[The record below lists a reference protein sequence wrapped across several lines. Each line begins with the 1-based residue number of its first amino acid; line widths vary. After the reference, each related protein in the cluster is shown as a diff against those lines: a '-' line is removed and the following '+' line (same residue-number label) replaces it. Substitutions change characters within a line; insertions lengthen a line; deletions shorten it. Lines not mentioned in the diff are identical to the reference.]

1 MNKLIY
7 MARRVS
13 VALMICTLF
22 VGCKPNED
30 IPEEE
35 LVNIFHDAFLAN
47 AYLSRNSISE
57 SDSLLIYEPILKK
70 YGYTV
75 EEFREAVMTLS
86 QRKSARISEL
96 ITKASDRLDE
106 EATNER
112 RRLVILDTI
121 DNVAYRRFKRVLYS
135 DKDVVVDRDADS
147 SHLRITVPVLEPGY
161 YIVKGSY
168 TLDSLDREPSRRMR
182 IYFEREDESEQ
193 ELLNGTLLRRKEAIF
208 DQEYT
213 VGLNDSIT
221 TSLVVDL
228 FHYSREPKRRKMP
241 RMVIHNIEISHTPHT
256 EQGVDML
263 FNEQSYMR
271 IFSDSLIRAIEAQA
285 KQVEE

>member
-1 MNKLIY
+1 MKRTLSALLLFGALLMMACNKPKEVPDKILG
-7 MARRVS
+7 S
-13 VALMICTLF
+13 
-22 VGCKPNED
+22 
-30 IPEEE
+30 
-35 LVNIFHDAFLAN
+35 IFHDAMLVN
-47 AYLSRNSISE
+47 AYLTYNPEFKI
-57 SDSLLIYEPILKK
+57 DSLNIYEPIFAR
-70 YGYTV
+70 YGYTTEDV
-75 EEFREAVMTLS
+75 HYTINNFSR
-86 QRKSARISEL
+86 RKSIRLSDVAEYM
-96 ITKASDRLDE
+96 ITLLDE
-106 EATNER
+106 ESKSLRER
-112 RRLVILDTI
+112 VARQDTI

-135 DKDVVVDRDADS
+135 DKDVVVERDADS

-193 ELLNGTLLRRKEAIF
+193 ELLNGTLQRRKEAIF

-213 VGLNDSIT
+213 VGLNDSVT

>member
-1 MNKLIY
+1 MKRTLSALLLFGALLMMACNKPKEVPDKILG
-7 MARRVS
+7 S
-13 VALMICTLF
+13 
-22 VGCKPNED
+22 
-30 IPEEE
+30 
-35 LVNIFHDAFLAN
+35 IFHDAMLVN
-47 AYLSRNSISE
+47 AYLTYNPEFKI
-57 SDSLLIYEPILKK
+57 DSLNIYEPIFAR
-70 YGYTV
+70 YGYTTEDV
-75 EEFREAVMTLS
+75 HYTINNFSR
-86 QRKSARISEL
+86 RKSIRLSDVAEYM
-96 ITKASDRLDE
+96 ITLLDE
-106 EATNER
+106 ESKSLRER
-112 RRLVILDTI
+112 VARQDTI

-135 DKDVVVDRDADS
+135 DKDVVVERDADS

-213 VGLNDSIT
+213 VGLNDSVT

>member
-1 MNKLIY
+1 MKRTLSALLLFGALLMMACNKPKEVPDKILG
-7 MARRVS
+7 S
-13 VALMICTLF
+13 
-22 VGCKPNED
+22 
-30 IPEEE
+30 
-35 LVNIFHDAFLAN
+35 IFHDAMLVN
-47 AYLSRNSISE
+47 AYLTYNPEFKI
-57 SDSLLIYEPILKK
+57 DSLNIYEPIFAR
-70 YGYTV
+70 YGYTTEDV
-75 EEFREAVMTLS
+75 HYTINNFSR
-86 QRKSARISEL
+86 RKSIRLSDVAEYM
-96 ITKASDRLDE
+96 ITLLDE
-106 EATNER
+106 ESKSLRER
-112 RRLVILDTI
+112 VARQDTI

-213 VGLNDSIT
+213 VGLNDSVT

>member
-1 MNKLIY
+1 MKRTLSALLLFGALLMMACNKPKEVPDKILG
-7 MARRVS
+7 S
-13 VALMICTLF
+13 
-22 VGCKPNED
+22 
-30 IPEEE
+30 
-35 LVNIFHDAFLAN
+35 IFHDAMLVN
-47 AYLSRNSISE
+47 AYLTYNPEFKI
-57 SDSLLIYEPILKK
+57 DSLNIYEPIFAR
-70 YGYTV
+70 YGYTTEDV
-75 EEFREAVMTLS
+75 HYTINNFSR
-86 QRKSARISEL
+86 RKSIRLSDVAEYM
-96 ITKASDRLDE
+96 ITLLDE
-106 EATNER
+106 ESKSLRER
-112 RRLVILDTI
+112 VARQDTI

-135 DKDVVVDRDADS
+135 DKDVVVERDADS
-147 SHLRITVPVLEPGY
+147 SRLRITVPVLEPGY

-193 ELLNGTLLRRKEAIF
+193 ELLNGTLQRRKEAIF

-213 VGLNDSIT
+213 VGLNDSVT

-228 FHYSREPKRRKMP
+228 FHYNREPKRRKMP

>member
-1 MNKLIY
+1 MKRTLSALLLFGALLMMACNKPKEVPDKILG
-7 MARRVS
+7 S
-13 VALMICTLF
+13 
-22 VGCKPNED
+22 
-30 IPEEE
+30 
-35 LVNIFHDAFLAN
+35 IFHDAMLVN
-47 AYLSRNSISE
+47 AYLTYNPEFKI
-57 SDSLLIYEPILKK
+57 DSLNIYEPIFAR
-70 YGYTV
+70 YGYTTEDV
-75 EEFREAVMTLS
+75 HYTINNFSR
-86 QRKSARISEL
+86 RKSIRLSDVAEYM
-96 ITKASDRLDE
+96 ITLLDE
-106 EATNER
+106 ESKSLRER
-112 RRLVILDTI
+112 VARQDTI

-193 ELLNGTLLRRKEAIF
+193 ELLNGTLQRRKEAIF

-213 VGLNDSIT
+213 VGLNDSVT

-271 IFSDSLIRAIEAQA
+271 IFSDSLIRAIETQA

>member
-1 MNKLIY
+1 MKRILSALLLFGALLTMACNKPKEVPDKILG
-7 MARRVS
+7 S
-13 VALMICTLF
+13 
-22 VGCKPNED
+22 
-30 IPEEE
+30 
-35 LVNIFHDAFLAN
+35 IFHDAMLVN
-47 AYLSRNSISE
+47 AYLTYNPDFKI
-57 SDSLLIYEPILKK
+57 DSLNIYEPIFAR
-70 YGYTV
+70 YGYTTEDV
-75 EEFREAVMTLS
+75 QYTINNFSR
-86 QRKSARISEL
+86 RKSIRLSDVAEYM
-96 ITKASDRLDE
+96 ITLLDE
-106 EATNER
+106 ESKSLHER
-112 RRLVILDTI
+112 VARQDTI

-147 SHLRITVPVLEPGY
+147 SRLRITVPVFEPGY

-182 IYFEREDESEQ
+182 IYFEREDDSKQ
-193 ELLNGTLLRRKEAIF
+193 ELLNGTLQRRKEATF

-213 VGLNDSIT
+213 VAINDSVT
-221 TSLVVDL
+221 TSLVVDM

-285 KQVEE
+285 KQAEK

>member
-1 MNKLIY
+1 MKRTLSALLLFGALLMMACNKPKEVPDKILG
-7 MARRVS
+7 S
-13 VALMICTLF
+13 
-22 VGCKPNED
+22 
-30 IPEEE
+30 
-35 LVNIFHDAFLAN
+35 IFHDAMLVN
-47 AYLSRNSISE
+47 AYLTYNPDFKI
-57 SDSLLIYEPILKK
+57 DSLNIYEPIFAR
-70 YGYTV
+70 YGYTTEDV
-75 EEFREAVMTLS
+75 QYTINNFSR
-86 QRKSARISEL
+86 RKSIRLSDVAEYM
-96 ITKASDRLDE
+96 ITLLDE
-106 EATNER
+106 ESKSLHER
-112 RRLVILDTI
+112 VARQDTI

-147 SHLRITVPVLEPGY
+147 SRLRITVPVFEPGY

-182 IYFEREDESEQ
+182 IYFEREDDSKQ
-193 ELLNGTLLRRKEAIF
+193 ELLNGTLQRRKEATF

-213 VGLNDSIT
+213 VAINDSVT
-221 TSLVVDL
+221 TSLVVDM

-285 KQVEE
+285 KQAEK

>member
-1 MNKLIY
+1 MKRTLSALLLFGALLMMACNKPKEVPDKILG
-7 MARRVS
+7 S
-13 VALMICTLF
+13 
-22 VGCKPNED
+22 
-30 IPEEE
+30 
-35 LVNIFHDAFLAN
+35 IFHDAMLVN
-47 AYLSRNSISE
+47 AYLTYNPEFKI
-57 SDSLLIYEPILKK
+57 DSLNIYEPIFAR
-70 YGYTV
+70 YGYTTEDV
-75 EEFREAVMTLS
+75 HYTINNFSR
-86 QRKSARISEL
+86 RKSIRLSDVAEYM
-96 ITKASDRLDE
+96 ITLLDE
-106 EATNER
+106 ESKSLRER
-112 RRLVILDTI
+112 VARQDTI

-193 ELLNGTLLRRKEAIF
+193 ELLNGTLQRRKEAIF

-213 VGLNDSIT
+213 VGLNDSVT

>member
-1 MNKLIY
+1 MKRTLSALLLFGALLMMACNKPKEVPDKILG
-7 MARRVS
+7 S
-13 VALMICTLF
+13 
-22 VGCKPNED
+22 
-30 IPEEE
+30 
-35 LVNIFHDAFLAN
+35 IFHDAMLVN
-47 AYLSRNSISE
+47 AYLTYNPDFKI
-57 SDSLLIYEPILKK
+57 DSLNIYEPIFAR
-70 YGYTV
+70 YGYTTEDV
-75 EEFREAVMTLS
+75 QYTINNFSR
-86 QRKSARISEL
+86 RKSIRLSDVAEYM
-96 ITKASDRLDE
+96 ITLLDE
-106 EATNER
+106 ESKSLHER
-112 RRLVILDTI
+112 VARQDTI

-147 SHLRITVPVLEPGY
+147 SRLRITVPVFEPGY

-182 IYFEREDESEQ
+182 IYFEREDDSKQ
-193 ELLNGTLLRRKEAIF
+193 ELLNGTLQRRKEATF

-213 VGLNDSIT
+213 VAINDSVT
-221 TSLVVDL
+221 TSLVVDM

-285 KQVEE
+285 KQAEE

>member
-1 MNKLIY
+1 MKRTLSALLLFGALLMMACNKPKEVPDKILG
-7 MARRVS
+7 S
-13 VALMICTLF
+13 
-22 VGCKPNED
+22 
-30 IPEEE
+30 
-35 LVNIFHDAFLAN
+35 IFHDAMLVN
-47 AYLSRNSISE
+47 AYLTYNPEFKI
-57 SDSLLIYEPILKK
+57 DSLNIYEPIFAR
-70 YGYTV
+70 YGYTTEDV
-75 EEFREAVMTLS
+75 HYTINNFSR
-86 QRKSARISEL
+86 RKSIRLSDVAEYM
-96 ITKASDRLDE
+96 ITLLDE
-106 EATNER
+106 ESKSLRER
-112 RRLVILDTI
+112 VARQDTI

-135 DKDVVVDRDADS
+135 DKDVVVERDADS
-147 SHLRITVPVLEPGY
+147 SHLRITIPVLEPGY

-213 VGLNDSIT
+213 VGLNDSVT

>member
-1 MNKLIY
+1 MKRTLSALLLFGALLMMACNKPKEVPDKILG
-7 MARRVS
+7 S
-13 VALMICTLF
+13 
-22 VGCKPNED
+22 
-30 IPEEE
+30 
-35 LVNIFHDAFLAN
+35 IFHDAMLVN
-47 AYLSRNSISE
+47 AYLTYNPEFKI
-57 SDSLLIYEPILKK
+57 DSLNIYEPIFAR
-70 YGYTV
+70 YGYTTEDV
-75 EEFREAVMTLS
+75 HYTINNFSR
-86 QRKSARISEL
+86 RKSIRLSDVAEYM
-96 ITKASDRLDE
+96 ITLLDE
-106 EATNER
+106 ESKSLRER
-112 RRLVILDTI
+112 VARQDTI

-135 DKDVVVDRDADS
+135 DKDIVVDRDADS

-193 ELLNGTLLRRKEAIF
+193 ELLNGTLQRRKEAIF

-213 VGLNDSIT
+213 VGLNDSVT

>member
-1 MNKLIY
+1 MKRILSALLLFGALLMMACNKPKEVPDKILG
-7 MARRVS
+7 S
-13 VALMICTLF
+13 
-22 VGCKPNED
+22 
-30 IPEEE
+30 
-35 LVNIFHDAFLAN
+35 IFHDAMLVN
-47 AYLSRNSISE
+47 AYLTYNPDFKI
-57 SDSLLIYEPILKK
+57 DSLNIYEPIFAR
-70 YGYTV
+70 YGYTTEDV
-75 EEFREAVMTLS
+75 QYTINNFSR
-86 QRKSARISEL
+86 RKSIRLSDVAEYM
-96 ITKASDRLDE
+96 ITLLDE
-106 EATNER
+106 ESKSLHER
-112 RRLVILDTI
+112 VARQDTI

-147 SHLRITVPVLEPGY
+147 SRLRITVPVFEPGY

-182 IYFEREDESEQ
+182 IYFEREDDSKQ
-193 ELLNGTLLRRKEAIF
+193 ELLNGTLQRRKEATF

-213 VGLNDSIT
+213 VAINDSVT
-221 TSLVVDL
+221 TSLVVDM

-285 KQVEE
+285 KQAEK